1 MINLNY
7 NQNIKNDL
15 SSEADIDN
23 ENETKIRLIISKYLP
38 YTQTILKLCQ
48 ANLYISK
55 GQNLEYNLVMNGILC
70 LTISRTLS
78 NLYIQMYDI
87 YDFKKQF
94 EIELYLN
101 VEFGLEQLEETF
113 YSIEYPTF
121 FLGINFAN
129 EYIGKEIKNLII
141 LYSTVLN
148 SKYHQFSYEKNPINR
163 KSFSIKIEKIE
174 PLINFSYNSD
184 INEVIYDISRGAN
197 RFLESY
203 NISMADLNYEYEVVR
218 NLVKVEP
225 VNQNIKKSL
234 KTNKDILD
242 KEKIEKI
249 MNEIKKLEGDRIGD
263 ELEIIKKKNKVN
275 KFNYANRINF
285 DNVIKIES
293 DTLNKIIKSDED
305 SNSEEESLNNI
316 DVNHTNKT
324 LKKKDTGNSSKKKES
339 GLKKGSRRNSYVFE
353 ESQHL
358 ESLNSNEDLNNNNMI
373 DINRRL
379 RKNSLFSMKKSLL
392 SSSNNII
399 IENESDSNSQ

>member
-1 MINLNY
+1 
-7 NQNIKNDL
+7 
-15 SSEADIDN
+15 
-23 ENETKIRLIISKYLP
+23 
-38 YTQTILKLCQ
+38 
-48 ANLYISK
+48 
-55 GQNLEYNLVMNGILC
+55 
-70 LTISRTLS
+70 
-78 NLYIQMYDI
+78 MYDI

-94 EIELYLN
+94 EIELYTN

-121 FLGINFAN
+121 FLGINFAS
-129 EYIGKEIKNLII
+129 EYMGKEIKNLI
-141 LYSTVLN
+141 LLHSTVLN
-148 SKYHQFSYEKNPINR
+148 SKSNQFSYEKNPINR
-163 KSFSIKIEKIE
+163 KLVPIKIEKIE

-184 INEVIYDISRGAN
+184 INEIIYDVSRGAN

-218 NLVKVEP
+218 NLIKFEP
-225 VNQNIKKSL
+225 NQQIKKNF
-234 KTNKDILD
+234 KTDKDILD

-293 DTLNKIIKSDED
+293 DTLNKIIQSDED

-324 LKKKDTGNSSKKKES
+324 IKKKDTGNSVKKK
-339 GLKKGSRRNSYVFE
+339 KV
-353 ESQHL
+353 
-358 ESLNSNEDLNNNNMI
+358 D
-373 DINRRL
+373 
-379 RKNSLFSMKKSLL
+379 
-392 SSSNNII
+392 
-399 IENESDSNSQ
+399 